1 MKLVIAVVQGED
13 AQRAVEALTAA
24 GISSTRVSS
33 TGGFL
38 QQGNVT
44 ILVGIE
50 DAKVDDAVQ
59 IIRESCRE
67 RSRYLTPALPT
78 AEPGDF
84 LAAFP
89 VEVQVGG
96 ATVFVVPVDSF
107 EKI

>member
-13 AQRAVEALTAA
+13 AQRTVEALGQA

-44 ILVGIE
+44 LLVGVDE
-50 DAKVDDAVQ
+50 EKVAGAVQ
-59 IIRESCRE
+59 IIRENCRE
-67 RSRYLTPALPT
+67 RSRYLTPVMPT

-84 LAAFP
+84 MAAFP

>member
-1 MKLVIAVVQGED
+1 VKLVIAVIQGED
-13 AQRAVEALTAA
+13 AQRTVEALTSA

-50 DAKVDDAVQ
+50 EARVAEALQ
-59 IIRESCRE
+59 IIRDNCRE
-67 RSRYLTPALPT
+67 RSRYLTPAMPT

-107 EKI
+107 EKV

>member
-89 VEVQVGG
+89 VEMQVGG

>member
-13 AQRAVEALTAA
+13 AQRAVAALTDS
-24 GISSTRVSS
+24 GISSTRIASS
-33 TGGFL
+33 GGFL

-44 ILVGIE
+44 VLIG
-50 DAKVDDAVQ
+50 VDDSRVDAALK
-59 IIRESCRE
+59 IIRENCHE
-67 RSRYLTPALPT
+67 RSRYLTPVPPL
-78 AEPGDF
+78 AEPGEF
-84 LAAFP
+84 FMTYP

>member
-13 AQRAVEALTAA
+13 AQRTSEALTSA
-24 GISSTRVSS
+24 GFPSTRMTSS
-33 TGGFL
+33 GGFL

-44 ILVGIE
+44 FLIGIE
-50 DAKVDDAVQ
+50 DSRVTEAVDV
-59 IIRESCRE
+59 IRENCRE
-67 RSRYLTPALPT
+67 RSRYLTPMPPVP
-78 AEPGDF
+78 EPGEF
-84 LAAFP
+84 FMPYP

>member
-1 MKLVIAVVQGED
+1 VKLVIAVVQGED
-13 AQRAVEALTAA
+13 AQRTVDALGRA

-44 ILVGIE
+44 LLVGIDE
-50 DAKVDDAVQ
+50 ERVSDTVK
-59 IIRESCRE
+59 IIRDNGRE
-67 RSRYLTPALPT
+67 RSRYLTPAVPT
-78 AEPGDF
+78 AQPGDF

-96 ATVFVVPVDSF
+96 ATIFVVPVDSF

>member
-1 MKLVIAVVQGED
+1 VKLVIAVVQGED
-13 AQRAVEALTAA
+13 AQRTVEALSHV
-24 GISSTRVSS
+24 GISSTRISS

-44 ILVGIE
+44 LLVGVDE
-50 DAKVDDAVQ
+50 EKVPEVLQ
-59 IIRESCRE
+59 IIRENCRE
-67 RSRYLTPALPT
+67 RSRFLTPVMPS

>member
-13 AQRAVEALTAA
+13 AQRTVAALTDS
-24 GISSTRVSS
+24 GISSTRIASS
-33 TGGFL
+33 GGFL

-44 ILVGIE
+44 VLIG
-50 DAKVDDAVQ
+50 VDDSQVDAALK
-59 IIRESCRE
+59 IIRENCHE
-67 RSRYLTPALPT
+67 RSRYLTPVPPL
-78 AEPGDF
+78 AEPGEF
-84 LAAFP
+84 FMTYP

>member
-13 AQRAVEALTAA
+13 AQRTSEALTAVGFA
-24 GISSTRVSS
+24 STRMTSS
-33 TGGFL
+33 GGFL

-44 ILVGIE
+44 FLIGVE
-50 DAKVDDAVQ
+50 DTRVADAVEV
-59 IIRESCRE
+59 IRENCRE
-67 RSRYLTPALPT
+67 RSRYLTPMPPVP
-78 AEPGDF
+78 EPGEF
-84 LAAFP
+84 FMPYP

>member
-13 AQRAVEALTAA
+13 AQRTSDALTSSGFA
-24 GISSTRVSS
+24 STRMTSS
-33 TGGFL
+33 GGFL

-44 ILVGIE
+44 FLIGVE
-50 DAKVDDAVQ
+50 DSRVNEAVQ
-59 IIRESCRE
+59 VIRDHCRE
-67 RSRYLTPALPT
+67 RSRYLTPMPPVPD
-78 AEPGDF
+78 PGEMF
-84 LAAFP
+84 MAYP

>member
-1 MKLVIAVVQGED
+1 VKLVIAVVQGED
-13 AQRAVEALTAA
+13 AQRTVEALSHA
-24 GISSTRVSS
+24 GISSTRISS

-44 ILVGIE
+44 LLVGVDE
-50 DAKVDDAVQ
+50 EKVPDTVQ
-59 IIRESCRE
+59 IIRENCRE
-67 RSRYLTPALPT
+67 RSRYLTPVMPT

-84 LAAFP
+84 MAAFP
-89 VEVQVGG
+89 VEVTVGG

>member
-1 MKLVIAVVQGED
+1 VKLIVAVVQGED
-13 AQRAVEALTAA
+13 AERTVRALTDK

-44 ILVGIE
+44 LFVGLDDE
-50 DAKVDDAVQ
+50 KVQDALQVIHAN
-59 IIRESCRE
+59 CHE
-67 RSRYLTPALPT
+67 RSRYLTPVPPL
-78 AEPGDF
+78 AEPGEF
-84 LAAFP
+84 IAAFP

>member
-1 MKLVIAVVQGED
+1 MKLIIAVVQGED
-13 AQRAVEALTAA
+13 AQRTVQALTDK

-44 ILVGIE
+44 LLIGIE
-50 DAKVDDAVQ
+50 DAQVPDAME
-59 IIRESCRE
+59 IIRENCHE
-67 RSRYLTPALPT
+67 RSRYLTPVPPL
-78 AEPGDF
+78 AEPGEF
-84 LAAFP
+84 LLAYP

-96 ATVFVVPVDSF
+96 ATVFVVPVDAL

>member
-1 MKLVIAVVQGED
+1 MVQGAD
-13 AQRAVEALTAA
+13 AQRAVEALSLA

-44 ILVGIE
+44 LLVGIE
-50 DAKVDDAVQ
+50 EAKVPGAVQ

-67 RSRYLTPALPT
+67 RSRFLTPALPT